1 MYEYMAIGH
10 SRTVQDSGVQCRTVW
25 FHCRTVGTAVH
36 VHCRAVGYS
45 ARQCRAA
52 VNSVG
57 QCRGVGY
64 RAGQCR
70 GVGYSAGQCRAVGYS
85 AGQCRAVR
93 YSVGQCRE
101 VGDRV
106 QCRTVGTVQSMPQ
119 TKYQFC
125 IIIAPLQM
133 EEGT

>member
-1 MYEYMAIGH
+1 M
-10 SRTVQDSGVQCRTVW
+10 QDSGVQCRTVW
-25 FHCRTVGTAVH
+25 FHSRTVGTAVH
-36 VHCRAVGYS
+36 VHCRAVGYT

-52 VNSVG
+52 VNSVGQCRGVGYRAG